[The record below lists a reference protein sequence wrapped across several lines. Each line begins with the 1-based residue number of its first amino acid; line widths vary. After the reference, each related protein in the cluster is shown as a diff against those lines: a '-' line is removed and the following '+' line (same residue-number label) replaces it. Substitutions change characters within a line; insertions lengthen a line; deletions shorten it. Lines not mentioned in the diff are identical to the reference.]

1 MPAAVIVRDGEVLL
15 EKQCEHHGLTAQLLS
30 RNPDYWGEL
39 DTFYFKANP
48 DEYPQRDFIVRMTE
62 RCNLDCPICL
72 AKANTEDTPD
82 LGMEA
87 VQRLVESRRGIKID
101 LMAAEPTL
109 REDLEDWIRMIK
121 DSGNIA
127 ALHTNGLKLADR
139 AYAERIK
146 AAGIDEVFLQFD
158 GFDDAANEVLRGRPL
173 LKARMR
179 ALDNL
184 RDLGIATSLIVVVA
198 RGVNESQ
205 VGQMLNFASSPDN
218 RFIREVFY
226 LGLRVLGSA
235 ADRGVDGTAPF
246 EGLSMMPDEVLDL
259 LVDQDPRVRREDV
272 LAFNKV
278 YFAML
283 AASRVRKCLYVQHYL
298 MVRGRGAGLRP
309 ISDFIDL
316 SSLAAAAD
324 KLAATI
330 GQSPVRARARFFA
343 ALARQ
348 AATPAALPVVRD
360 FIRLQMLFRSG
371 MNLKDVPTN
380 LLLLGVITACDPDN
394 FDAAVSINCGKG
406 ELSSDGGFVE
416 SGADA
421 NVAREGRFKESDRRP
436 GEAKRRRRARDT
448 DES

>member
-1 MPAAVIVRDGEVLL
+1 
-15 EKQCEHHGLTAQLLS
+15 
-30 RNPDYWGEL
+30 
-39 DTFYFKANP
+39 
-48 DEYPQRDFIVRMTE
+48 
-62 RCNLDCPICL
+62 
-72 AKANTEDTPD
+72 
-82 LGMEA
+82 
-87 VQRLVESRRGIKID
+87 
-101 LMAAEPTL
+101 
-109 REDLEDWIRMIK
+109 
-121 DSGNIA
+121 
-127 ALHTNGLKLADR
+127 
-139 AYAERIK
+139 
-146 AAGIDEVFLQFD
+146 
-158 GFDDAANEVLRGRPL
+158 
-173 LKARMR
+173 
-179 ALDNL
+179 
-184 RDLGIATSLIVVVA
+184 
-198 RGVNESQ
+198 
-205 VGQMLNFASSPDN
+205 
-218 RFIREVFY
+218 
-226 LGLRVLGSA
+226 
-235 ADRGVDGTAPF
+235 
-246 EGLSMMPDEVLDL
+246 MMPDEVLDL
-259 LVDQDPRVRREDV
+259 LVAQDPRVRREDV